1 MNISFVNFYNQ
12 LITEQQA
19 GNMSDYAK
27 IFRDPVTNNIKMKQ
41 SYYDFE
47 PLFLSYYKEQNE
59 TNEQIS
65 NQFIDFIGLLQIIEK
80 EFVGNYQLEN
90 TLIYRNGVFKGMA
103 NTLYLGNEEN
113 RYMGTETI
121 DTITNL
127 PYFELTIKYY
137 YDDALSETHPVF
149 EVHYNEEDG
158 SLKYLKF
165 NENSRIYG
173 HLDEEH
179 YTQESIDDG
188 SWEQLR
194 VSLEIPLERMNY
206 YKYSSVIPL

>member
-1 MNISFVNFYNQ
+1 MNISYVNFYNQ

-19 GNMSDYAK
+19 TNTSDFIK
-27 IFRDPVTNNIKMKQ
+27 VFRDPQFNNIKMKQ
-41 SYYDFE
+41 RHYDFK
-47 PLFLSYYKEQNE
+47 PSTLIYYKDSDEL
-59 TNEQIS
+59 NEQIA
-65 NQFIDFIGLLQIIEK
+65 NQFSNIEGMLEIVDTEYIGMYRLEKQNCYYDGILGVKGKTLFI
-80 EFVGNYQLEN
+80 
-90 TLIYRNGVFKGMA
+90 A
-103 NTLYLGNEEN
+103 NEEN
-113 RYMGTETI
+113 RYIGNETI
-121 DTITNL
+121 DKITNL
-127 PYFELTIKYY
+127 TYYELTIKYY
-137 YDDALSETHPVF
+137 YDDALSERHPVF
-149 EVHYNEEDG
+149 EVHYKEEDG
-158 SLKYLKF
+158 SLNYLKF